1 MAPSE
6 RPSGP
11 KQAPGQQKGGGG
23 PGQKTGPFPM
33 SSVWHTWLSADYLSG
48 VKKVKLSPE
57 SSFLKAEVITTFLCL
72 GLLWNTMIFE
82 SLIPPGNAVRVSEIM
97 PIKL

>member
-1 MAPSE
+1 
-6 RPSGP
+6 
-11 KQAPGQQKGGGG
+11 
-23 PGQKTGPFPM
+23 M

-97 PIKL
+97 PIKLCGELFTELSDDKVYH

>member
-23 PGQKTGPFPM
+23 PGQEDGPL
-33 SSVWHTWLSADYLSG
+33 SHEQCLAHLVECRLSIWL
-48 VKKVKLSPE
+48 KKVKLSPE

-72 GLLWNTMIFE
+72 GLLWNTMKFE
-82 SLIPPGNAVRVSEIM
+82 SLIPPENAVRVSEIM